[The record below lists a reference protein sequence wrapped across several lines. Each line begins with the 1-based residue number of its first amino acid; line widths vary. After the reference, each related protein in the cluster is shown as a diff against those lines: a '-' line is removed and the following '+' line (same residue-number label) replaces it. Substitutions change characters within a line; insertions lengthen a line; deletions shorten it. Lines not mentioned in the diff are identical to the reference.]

1 MGDFA
6 YNGGLYNGVNDW
18 KEIREET
25 FFEVGLPFSIQ
36 V

>member
-6 YNGGLYNGVNDW
+6 YNGGLCNGVNDW
-18 KEIREET
+18 KEIQQET
-25 FFEVGLPFSIQ
+25 FFEEELPFSIQ